1 LASESEQDDMRRRV
15 AGLIRKEFAQ
25 IVRDRP
31 LMIILLWAFT
41 AAIYSAGRGRATETM
56 NVATAVYDLSQGPA
70 SREFVSHLQPPYFR
84 TVAYLQHESDI
95 TTWLD
100 RGNAAIVVIIPPD
113 FQRRVDGTG
122 QAHIQVLTDGAL
134 AMPATV
140 SIAYIAAISAKYSVA
155 VLERRAGMSGSTLV
169 RGPTLDERLRV
180 KFNPNMLSSW
190 FAALLELLNMCT
202 MVSLLLTAANLV
214 REKERG
220 TIERLLVSAAK
231 PVEIFLAKIIPTIVM
246 VLILSALSFLL
257 VLVPLFGLPIRGS
270 LLLFFSVMALYVFAM
285 TSMGIAI
292 ALVARNMA
300 QAVLI
305 MILILQP
312 MVFLSGAWN
321 PPEAMSPW
329 LRGIS
334 LVSPLR
340 YFIDFGFGVI
350 LKGNGAF
357 VLARDI
363 AGIAIL
369 GAVLF
374 SFSLLWFERSLKVS
388 TRT

>member
-1 LASESEQDDMRRRV
+1 MHRRV

-31 LMIILLWAFT
+31 LVIILLWAFT
-41 AAIYSAGRGRATETM
+41 AAIYSAGQGRATETM
-56 NVATAVYDLSQGPA
+56 NVATAIYDLSQGPA
-70 SREFVSHLQPPYFR
+70 SREFVSRLQPPYFK
-84 TVAYLQHESDI
+84 TVAYLHDESDI
-95 TTWLD
+95 TSWLD
-100 RGNAAIVVIIPPD
+100 RGKAALVVIIPPD
-113 FQRRVDGTG
+113 FQREVDGTG

-140 SIAYIAAISAKYSVA
+140 SLAYIAAISAKYSLD

-169 RGPTLDERLRV
+169 RGPTVDERLRV
-180 KFNPNMLSSW
+180 KFNRTCELVVCGLVG
-190 FAALLELLNMCT
+190 AAEH
-202 MVSLLLTAANLV
+202 VHDGVAAADGGKPGS
-214 REKERG
+214 RERA
-220 TIERLLVSAAK
+220 RDRRAAAG
-231 PVEIFLAKIIPTIVM
+231 ESRQANRIFLAKIIPTIVL
-246 VLILSALSFLL
+246 VLVLSALSFLF
-257 VLVPLFGLPIRGS
+257 VLVPVFGIPIRGS
-270 LLLFFSVMALYVFAM
+270 VLLFFSVTALYVFAM
-285 TSMGIAI
+285 SSMGIAI

-312 MVFLSGAWN
+312 MIFLSGAWN

-340 YFIDFGFGVI
+340 YFIDFAFGVV
-350 LKGNGAF
+350 LKGNGVS
-357 VLARDI
+357 VLAWDI

-369 GAVLF
+369 GIVLF
-374 SFSLLWFERSLKVS
+374 SFSLLWFERSLRVTS
-388 TRT
+388 RT